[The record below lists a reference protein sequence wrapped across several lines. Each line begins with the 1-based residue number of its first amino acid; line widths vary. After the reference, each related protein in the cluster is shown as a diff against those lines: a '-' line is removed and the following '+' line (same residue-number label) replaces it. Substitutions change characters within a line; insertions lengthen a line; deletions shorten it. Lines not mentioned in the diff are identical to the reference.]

1 MNYVLPYCGTCNC
14 NGAKLAVAAVARA
27 PPLFIKSFKVISCP
41 TFIHSF
47 LVASRSRRLNILFSS
62 FFLSVTLFTKF
73 MLFYVQDVL
82 IDSFGHNYCAQV
94 SWEHAQTCDM
104 LRSGL
109 MKLDLG

>member
-1 MNYVLPYCGTCNC
+1 MNYVLPYCGTCIC

-62 FFLSVTLFTKF
+62 FFVSFFLSFLVLFTKF
-73 MLFYVQDVL
+73 MFYEKSLLALD
-82 IDSFGHNYCAQV
+82 
-94 SWEHAQTCDM
+94 QTFHSQ
-104 LRSGL
+104 LS
-109 MKLDLG
+109 

>member
-1 MNYVLPYCGTCNC
+1 MNYVLPYCGTCIC

-62 FFLSVTLFTKF
+62 FFLLSFFLSTIYKI
-73 MLFYVQDVL
+73 YVL
-82 IDSFGHNYCAQV
+82 
-94 SWEHAQTCDM
+94 
-104 LRSGL
+104 
-109 MKLDLG
+109 